1 MLDSIFVFS
10 ASKRMRTTM
19 KRQMTPCKSDKAA
32 AIQDESKQH
41 LYVNGRVPI
50 GTFASANC
58 CRRIHD
64 VIRQQDSTRNN
75 ESVSRH
81 AANLII
87 TKHRNGTTFCSR
99 KSFCRIEAFDKT
111 CSGRSEMKL
120 KSHNI
125 HIRSVCSLV
134 GHCALLFRTDPKI
147 PHLQKTM
154 DAIEWRDDFVAVK
167 NARGYVSLCCDGAVF
182 GRYKGNVM
190 RCSDRRCKGRIAVD
204 NVNDIHRWSYVVNH
218 SIVHEP
224 DLIKRYLN
232 KRSRVE
238 YIKQRDLRFVPRK
251 LRIQE
256 VHRLDQFVTHCA
268 ASRFVDRNTP
278 RPQNPMT
285 LQDIDLDDPLMK
297 FLLDRSDNNNAM
309 IFGVPALV
317 KKMALTDVLFMDGTF
332 STCCKLYAQ
341 LYIIHIKDVGTYRPV
356 LFCLLPNKKQTTYE
370 WLFGRI
376 ELIVKKQYE
385 TEVTVFDRDV
395 VVKTDFERAV
405 VGALS
410 TKKCLVSGCFF
421 HFAQS
426 IYKNVRKRSW
436 QTFKTVPDAKR
447 LCSNLVQLAFLTPEQ
462 VSAVSSLFAAK
473 MHACGLGAVWD
484 SFSRTFLSRRF
495 PPEMWCAQRLSNRT
509 NNRCESFHSSFVKLF
524 PSHSGRPS
532 FGEVVNCINMSLTNT
547 VDGTD
552 THPTRTLQL
561 ERENRYI
568 ETVIAKY
575 SGCLDANDIFKCLE
589 TLAARRTNLLI
600 DQDEIDARVGMSDI
614 DRFEIDLESSYAEND
629 ESSMNNWM

>member
-1 MLDSIFVFS
+1 MEMDNELKEKIWTDYSKTSMLDSIFVFS

-167 NARGYVSLCCDGAVF
+167 NARGCVSLCCDGAVF

-251 LRIQE
+251 LRIRE

-410 TKKCLVSGCFF
+410 TKSVLSVDASSTSRKVSTKTCGRGVGK
-421 HFAQS
+421 HLKPS
-426 IYKNVRKRSW
+426 RTPNVSVQTSSNWRSW
-436 QTFKTVPDAKR
+436 PRNKSVPSAA
-447 LCSNLVQLAFLTPEQ
+447 CSLRRCTRV
-462 VSAVSSLFAAK
+462 VSVLSGTASQERFCREGS
-473 MHACGLGAVWD
+473 HRRCGV
-484 SFSRTFLSRRF
+484 
-495 PPEMWCAQRLSNRT
+495 
-509 NNRCESFHSSFVKLF
+509 
-524 PSHSGRPS
+524 HSGS
-532 FGEVVNCINMSLTNT
+532 
-547 VDGTD
+547 
-552 THPTRTLQL
+552 PTGRTTAA
-561 ERENRYI
+561 NRSI
-568 ETVIAKY
+568 
-575 SGCLDANDIFKCLE
+575 
-589 TLAARRTNLLI
+589 RRL
-600 DQDEIDARVGMSDI
+600 
-614 DRFEIDLESSYAEND
+614 
-629 ESSMNNWM
+629 